1 MAYSPPS
8 WNAVDFHGTGQ
19 IVSGPRW
26 DRVNFI
32 TPPGHEGCFDLV
44 CRSTLQPNNQVAQI
58 HVVGTPSIAFQANH
72 QVAQVTTVGTC
83 TVAFQ
88 GWKTYFAAL
97 AATAKPTLAFQSA
110 PVFVG
115 AFAITAKPSAT
126 FRSTPIFN
134 SAVAITTK
142 PTINFQEYTPA
153 FRASFALQPHTATYF
168 NAAPSVVA
176 TFQLVGAPYFQF
188 TTQRTFKASFVTR
201 FRPVLAF
208 SASTTAP
215 FGSRM
220 RASFQIRLKS
230 VVTFH
235 A

>member
-58 HVVGTPSIAFQANH
+58 HVVGTPSI
-72 QVAQVTTVGTC
+72 
-83 TVAFQ
+83 AFQ

>member
-58 HVVGTPSIAFQANH
+58 HVVGTPSI
-72 QVAQVTTVGTC
+72 
-83 TVAFQ
+83 AFQ

-188 TTQRTFKASFVTR
+188 TTQRTFKASFVTK

-208 SASTTAP
+208 SASATAP
-215 FGSRM
+215 FGSRI

>member
-58 HVVGTPSIAFQANH
+58 HVVGTPSIAFQ
-72 QVAQVTTVGTC
+72 
-83 TVAFQ
+83 

-153 FRASFALQPHTATYF
+153 VRASFALQPHTATYF

>member
-1 MAYSPPS
+1 VAYSPPS

-58 HVVGTPSIAFQANH
+58 HVVGTPSI
-72 QVAQVTTVGTC
+72 
-83 TVAFQ
+83 AFQ